1 MPLFLSH
8 SPNPQF
14 MDGSSA
20 AAADARSQQ
29 HLRSAAASL
38 RASAREVVR
47 QFLRD
52 LWAVPPEA
60 LPAPQKRA
68 VLLRLGQHVLVARRR
83 AEAEARDAE
92 VEALKGECT
101 AARGL
106 GRSCILRSV
115 AHALCLR
122 LVW

>member
-1 MPLFLSH
+1 MGPRCALLSRH
-8 SPNPQF
+8 TCLLSNPQF
-14 MDGSSA
+14 TDDFGG
-20 AAADARSQQ
+20 AAADARSQEY
-29 HLRSAAASL
+29 LRYAASSL

-83 AEAEARDAE
+83 TEAEAREAE
-92 VEALKGECT
+92 VDALKGE
-101 AARGL
+101 
-106 GRSCILRSV
+106 
-115 AHALCLR
+115 
-122 LVW
+122 